1 MISIILNGFLMLYF
15 LLGVT
20 VNFQVIKLTK
30 VSRSKLSMI
39 NRELQSVFVFL
50 PSVEHIVKS
59 SRVSAKYILISFDLV
74 AL

>member
-1 MISIILNGFLMLYF
+1 MLYF